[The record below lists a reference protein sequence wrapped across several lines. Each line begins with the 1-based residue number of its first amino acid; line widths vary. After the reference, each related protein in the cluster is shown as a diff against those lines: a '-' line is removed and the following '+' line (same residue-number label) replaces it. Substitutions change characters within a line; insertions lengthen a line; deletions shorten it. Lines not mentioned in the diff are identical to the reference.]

1 MPPARPR
8 PSILRVS
15 ALLLVSVLACGGG
28 GGSDGGDSSSSSD
41 GTTGVASTTA
51 TTSGGSITATG
62 VTVSTTDPIPGDG
75 PCCAARSEVGCS
87 DDPEIAACVCAVDR
101 FCCESVWDAVCGEKV
116 AALGCG
122 VCESSST
129 TTPTSTTA
137 SDESTG
143 VPTGE
148 NVGAC
153 CAAHV
158 ETGCEL
164 PSLAECVC
172 ASVPACCLDGWSED
186 CVEAVGDFGCGVCP
200 PAPTTTTT
208 TSTSETTTSDTG
220 TDTGVLPDNT
230 ESCCS
235 THASTGCEYPGIAE
249 CVCGPHP
256 ECCDTAWDE
265 TCVEAVGVLG
275 CGVCPP

>member
-1 MPPARPR
+1 MMPPARPR
-8 PSILRVS
+8 RSIPR
-15 ALLLVSVLACGGG
+15 ALLVVSVLAACGGG
-28 GGSDGGDSSSSSD
+28 GGSDGGDSSSD
-41 GTTGVASTTA
+41 GTSGVASTTA
-51 TTSGGSITATG
+51 TTSGVSITDAS
-62 VTVSTTDPIPGDG
+62 VTLSTTDPGTGDG
-75 PCCAARSEVGCS
+75 TCCAARSEAGCS

-101 FCCESVWDAVCGEKV
+101 FCCENVWDAVCGEKV

-122 VCESSST
+122 VCDPTSTT

-148 NVGAC
+148 NVGPC

-172 ASVPACCLDGWSED
+172 ASVPSCCLDGWGED
-186 CVEAVGDFGCGVCP
+186 CVAAVGDFGCGVCP

-208 TSTSETTTSDTG
+208 ETTTSDTG
-220 TDTGVLPDNT
+220 SDTGVLPDNT

-235 THASTGCEYPGIAE
+235 AHASTGCEYPGIAE

-265 TCVEAVGVLG
+265 TCVAAVGALG
-275 CGVCPP
+275 CGVCPPG